1 MIKTI
6 TPENYVKG
14 TEQKNGLLYV
24 DTNQTS
30 FLNLDNSIVVYL
42 NIGEIITEF
51 SELLHENVT
60 TYSVLNTRILK
71 YTQQEMKILIEAT
84 GQNFNDP
91 VTNLLID
98 ETNRFSNSIILNDIT
113 ENSQN
118 YFGITVD
125 KWETVNN

>member
-6 TPENYVKG
+6 TTENYVKG

-42 NIGEIITEF
+42 NIGEIVEEF
-51 SELLHENVT
+51 DFDLQENVT
-60 TYSVLNTRILK
+60 KYPLLNTRVLK
-71 YTQQEMKILIEAT
+71 YTQQEMQTLIQET

-91 VTNLLID
+91 ITNLLIN
-98 ETNRFSNSIILNDIT
+98 EINRFSDKIILADIT
-113 ENSQN
+113 LNPQN
-118 YFGITVD
+118 YFGITVE
-125 KWETVNN
+125 KWIQE